1 MYITLEKKR
10 LVFGCFLESKEN
22 VAKSQWNRFDGGVL
36 KNLKLISIS
45 RSIRSIRLF
54 THVPKK
60 RYLHQNNNWHGLKKV
75 DCSFPANQ

>member
-22 VAKSQWNRFDGGVL
+22 VAKSQCNRFDGGVL

-45 RSIRSIRLF
+45 RFHSLIYSRSKETIS
-54 THVPKK
+54 TPK
-60 RYLHQNNNWHGLKKV
+60 Q
-75 DCSFPANQ
+75 